1 MTFNNISNNNDT
13 ITAAPVSINDTTTT
27 GMDLVAIERQAIDA
41 LNRKSATSD
50 LDAFVRGFRRSLL
63 LVDCSGSMADRLER
77 TNERRIDAL
86 RRVLRQLRSTHSA
99 PIAAFGGCRQVEIV
113 EDAPEPTGS
122 TPLDDAIDFG
132 REQGANHLVVITD
145 GEPNSQ
151 ASAFEAA
158 ARFGNPIDVFY
169 IGDAHGF
176 GLTFAREL
184 ARRTGGEA
192 HLSDVSATKQL
203 SSQIAGLLGDGN

>member
-1 MTFNNISNNNDT
+1 MTFNN
-13 ITAAPVSINDTTTT
+13 NDTTTATPVHNADLNDAT
-27 GMDLVAIERQAIDA
+27 GMDLVAIERQALDA
-41 LNRKSATSD
+41 LNRKSATGD

-63 LVDCSGSMADRLER
+63 LIDCSGSMSDRLAR

-86 RRVLRQLRSTHSA
+86 RRVMRQLRSTHST
-99 PIAAFGGCRQVEIV
+99 PVAAFGGYRQVEIV
-113 EDAPEPTGS
+113 EDAPEPTGT

-151 ASAFEAA
+151 EKAFAAA

-169 IGDAHGF
+169 IGDAHGH
-176 GLTFAREL
+176 GLSFAQEL
-184 ARRTGGEA
+184 ARRTGGVA
-192 HLSDVSATKQL
+192 HLSDISATKQL